1 LRPPLSKRK
10 EKEKRFR
17 AGKMRKIAA
26 SLSATIFLVGV
37 LCWIGA
43 PFNHNQDNL
52 SLSHN
57 IPATFNL
64 AVNQYDTDN
73 ENDDFTK
80 LKFVSRNA
88 QSRAFF
94 IKLTNHKPEYR
105 PGFILRFLSCVKLLS

>member
-1 LRPPLSKRK
+1 
-10 EKEKRFR
+10 
-17 AGKMRKIAA
+17 MRKIAA

-64 AVNQYDTDN
+64 AVNQYGTDN

-80 LKFVSRNA
+80 SKFVSRNA
-88 QSRAFF
+88 QSHAFF

-105 PGFILRFLSCVKLLS
+105 SGFTLRFLSCVKLLS